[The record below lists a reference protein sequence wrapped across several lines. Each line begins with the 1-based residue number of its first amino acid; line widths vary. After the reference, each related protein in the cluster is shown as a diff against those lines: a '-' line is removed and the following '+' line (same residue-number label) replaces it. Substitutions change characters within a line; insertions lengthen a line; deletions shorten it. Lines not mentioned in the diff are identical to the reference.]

1 MHQENAAATGG
12 ELEMNQALLT
22 RRNVVA
28 TGVLGSV
35 IASSSLA
42 MAQTGAQQ
50 PGTLTTAPVSQSGL
64 SPRLTLH
71 AIDTFHGTPG
81 AGMKCD
87 LSVLEGDRYR
97 AIKSVVTAENG
108 RTAEP
113 LLSDEALR
121 AGRYELLLH
130 LEEYFQKWNVRLP
143 TPNFLR
149 AVPVRFVIRDIKQR
163 YHVPILFSPWGY
175 SYYRGS

>member
-1 MHQENAAATGG
+1 M
-12 ELEMNQALLT
+12 LLT
-22 RRNVVA
+22 RRNIIA
-28 TGVLGSV
+28 TSMLGSAV
-35 IASSSLA
+35 AASSFA
-42 MAQTGAQQ
+42 VAQTSSQQ
-50 PGTLTTAPVSQSGL
+50 PGTLTTAPVSQTGL
-64 SPRLTLH
+64 SPRLTIH

-81 AGMKCD
+81 AGMRCD
-87 LSVLEGDRYR
+87 LSVLDGDKYR
-97 AIKSVVTAENG
+97 AIKSVTTAENG

-113 LLSDEALR
+113 LLSDDALR

-130 LEEYFQKWNVRLP
+130 LEEYFQKYNVKLP

-149 AVPVRFVIRDIKQR
+149 TVPVRFVVRDVTQR

>member
-1 MHQENAAATGG
+1 MKRT
-12 ELEMNQALLT
+12 LLT
-22 RRNVVA
+22 RRNLIA
-28 TGVLGSV
+28 TGIAGSAV
-35 IASSSLA
+35 ASSPRV
-42 MAQTGAQQ
+42 MAQTGTPEQ
-50 PGTLTTAPVSQSGL
+50 PGALTAAPVSQSGL
-64 SPRLTLH
+64 SPRLTMH

-87 LSVLEGDRYR
+87 LSVLDGGRYR
-97 AIKSVVTAENG
+97 AIKSVTTAENG

-113 LLSDEALR
+113 LLIDDAML

-130 LEEYFQKWNVRLP
+130 LDAYFQKWNVQLP
-143 TPNFLR
+143 KPNFLG

-163 YHVPILFSPWGY
+163 YHLPFLFSPWGY